1 MQNVALKIEEPM
13 LLSVLYLGYLVE
25 VPPTYLT
32 PGNHGRGADPVGKGH
47 AGYGGVEWYD
57 QATQDGCCLALC
69 TSPAQPVPASPTPYS
84 PY

>member
-57 QATQDGCCLALC
+57 RSIVTEKKNDSRISAVHFVEC
-69 TSPAQPVPASPTPYS
+69 
-84 PY
+84 